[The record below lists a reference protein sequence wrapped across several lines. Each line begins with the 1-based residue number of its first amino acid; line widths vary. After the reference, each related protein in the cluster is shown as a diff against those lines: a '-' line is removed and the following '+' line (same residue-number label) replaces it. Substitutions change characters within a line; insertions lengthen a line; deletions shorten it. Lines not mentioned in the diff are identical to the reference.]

1 MTQCTLV
8 DKLVVHNVVMRFSS
22 NRHFP
27 TAYLAAI
34 FRGNYSRSAHG
45 GPASIRVLEP
55 FRSSWRILSRQRGN
69 VAGVPSFPATC
80 AAVWLMMLKI
90 SEATG
95 KSFMPSNMICVNIH
109 LTVYLGHAIDLRKLQ
124 SKLPEQT
131 GVYNPENISS
141 LCMPLFPRRRRVMLV
156 LYPNGNGVIVGAP
169 TIDIAIEGLQSWMS
183 LIESCRVGPSI
194 PDPLR
199 LRSQQSRI
207 QRADREKSNKL
218 NGRRRHVT
226 PLPGPTRYL

>member
-1 MTQCTLV
+1 MTTRDLT
-8 DKLVVHNVVMRFSS
+8 KLVAVHNTVMRFSS
-22 NRHFP
+22 STPFP
-27 TAYLAAI
+27 TQYLATLLG
-34 FRGNYSRSAHG
+34 GNYSRATHG

-90 SEATG
+90 SEVMG

-109 LTVYLGHAIDLRKLQ
+109 LTVYLGQAIDLRKLQ

-141 LCMPLFPRRRRVMLV
+141 LCMPLFPNVRRVMLV

-169 TIDIAIEGLQSWMS
+169 TMDIAIEGLGAWMD
-183 LIESCRVGPSI
+183 LIDECRVGPSVA
-194 PDPLR
+194 DPLR

-207 QRADREKSNKL
+207 QKADRDKSNQL

-226 PLPGPTRYL
+226 PLPGPTRY